1 MTVKDPTQ
9 LEMFSLGE
17 EEKKKRKRESL
28 PLQSTLNI
36 SRRVLLYIV
45 VGGIIFLGIVYVAG
59 VEQGRRWKIDQIYK
73 NYIQG
78 ERLEKE

>member
-1 MTVKDPTQ
+1 MAKDSTQ

-17 EEKKKRKRESL
+17 EEKKKKKRESL

-45 VGGIIFLGIVYVAG
+45 VGIIILLGIVYVAG
-59 VEQGRRWKIDQIYK
+59 VEQGRRWKIDRIYK
-73 NYIQG
+73 NYILQG
-78 ERLEKE
+78 QVEKK

>member
-1 MTVKDPTQ
+1 MAKDSTQ

-45 VGGIIFLGIVYVAG
+45 VGIIILLGIVYVAG

-73 NYIQG
+73 NYILQG
-78 ERLEKE
+78 QVEKK